1 MGDSTYKVN
10 VSQANLHEIARIV
23 FVNNLEGTVSHA
35 GSTRQRLLDQSA
47 RILAK
52 GGRDALKVCAV
63 AEQIA
68 VPVDEAKSLFED
80 DHDLYIQTIR
90 FLDERL
96 RVASYEALDKLPD
109 GATAIQK
116 LRESAKV
123 YFNLAL
129 DNPTYFAA
137 YNNCETATSFP
148 NFEDGIE
155 ESKSFDA
162 FPPTFRRMLE
172 RMREAAIA
180 ARGDFDHRL
189 VVIQALTFL
198 SELQGITHL
207 ATFGI
212 MRHLSPTAKK
222 QTFNVCIET
231 LFSGLEL
238 SLRDGEIAPFE
249 PLALVGE
256 PAGPFTTAAKDMP
269 KSTAEEKRAAIFR
282 GAAEEIAYNGLP
294 SLHLGSAAARAGVD
308 LADAERLFDGNS
320 HLQRSLEESLDE
332 ANMLAIMRQN
342 QAVPEG
348 SHGLD
353 YIKATGFGYLEYAL
367 EDPVG
372 FVALIEVSSRSI
384 VPVSFE
390 ESGDTEQPFDMSKA
404 FTFIMNLVRDAISES
419 NGPRSP
425 WILFTQIAALWA
437 CIHGFSQLSTVG
449 ALRYHSADFYS
460 NLASKVMDVVL
471 QGMVNVL
478 ELKKPE

>member
-80 DHDLYIQTIR
+80 DHDLYIQIIR

-137 YNNCETATSFP
+137 YHNCETATSFP

-212 MRHLSPTAKK
+212 MRHLSPAAKK
-222 QTFNVCIET
+222 QTFNACIET
-231 LFSGLEL
+231 LFSGLED

-249 PLALVGE
+249 PLAPVGD
-256 PAGPFTTAAKDMP
+256 PAEPFTTAAKDMP

>member
-68 VPVDEAKSLFED
+68 VSVDEAKSLFED

-129 DNPTYFAA
+129 DNPTCFAA

-308 LADAERLFDGNS
+308 LADAEHLFDGNS

>member
-129 DNPTYFAA
+129 DNPTCFAA

-162 FPPTFRRMLE
+162 VPPTFRRMLE

-308 LADAERLFDGNS
+308 LADAEHLFDGNS

>member
-1 MGDSTYKVN
+1 M
-10 VSQANLHEIARIV
+10 
-23 FVNNLEGTVSHA
+23 NNLEGTVSHA
-35 GSTRQRLLDQSA
+35 GSTKQRLLEQSA

-52 GGRDALKVCAV
+52 GGCDALKVCAV

-68 VPVDEAKSLFED
+68 VPVDEAKSFFED
-80 DHDLYIQTIR
+80 DHDLFIQTSR

-96 RVASYEALDKLPD
+96 RVASYEALDNLPD
-109 GATAIQK
+109 DATAIQK
-116 LRESAKV
+116 LCESAKV
-123 YFNLAL
+123 YFNLAV

-137 YNNCETATSFP
+137 YNNGETATSFP

-155 ESKSFDA
+155 EAKSFDA
-162 FPPTFRRMLE
+162 FPPAFRWMLE
-172 RMREAAIA
+172 HMREAAIA

-189 VVIQALTFL
+189 VVIQTLTFL

-222 QTFNVCIET
+222 QTFNACIET
-231 LFSGLEL
+231 LFSGLED

-249 PLALVGE
+249 PLALVGG
-256 PAGPFTTAAKDMP
+256 PAEPFTTAAKDMP

-282 GAAEEIAYNGLP
+282 GAAEEIVYNGLP

-308 LADAERLFDGNS
+308 LADAEHLFDGNS
-320 HLQRSLEESLDE
+320 HLLRSLEESLDE
-332 ANMLAIMRQN
+332 ANTLAIMRQN

-390 ESGDTEQPFDMSKA
+390 ESGDTEQPFDMGKA
-404 FTFIMNLVRDAISES
+404 FTYIMNLVRDAISES

-437 CIHGFSQLSTVG
+437 SIHGLSQLSTVG
-449 ALRYHSADFYS
+449 ALRYHSADFYF
-460 NLASKVMDVVL
+460 NLASKVMDVVI

-478 ELKKPE
+478 ELKQPE